1 MFILHDILGKLK
13 NEFVLSRKDD
23 ERAEWFIHTLLAII
37 IPLHRQ
43 RPQTSSDA
51 FTTFSGLPTLAEND
65 IIRSW
70 PLPNSPGRPFGE
82 GCGK

>member
-13 NEFVLSRKDD
+13 NEFVSSRKDD

-37 IPLHRQ
+37 IPFTSAKTSNLLRCLHQ
-43 RPQTSSDA
+43 GS
-51 FTTFSGLPTLAEND
+51 PTLTGND

-70 PLPNSPGRPFGE
+70 PPPNSPGKPFGE

>member
-37 IPLHRQ
+37 IPFTSAKTSNLLRCLHHLFG
-43 RPQTSSDA
+43 
-51 FTTFSGLPTLAEND
+51 FTHVVSKND

-70 PLPNSPGRPFGE
+70 PLPNSPGRQQFPALT
-82 GCGK
+82 